1 MNATIYLPKFPWFY
15 ESILSSIVDSQ
26 EEYMIENLIED
37 WKIDKNSLDTY
48 SDMSDIIDID
58 YKKTHDGVAK
68 QWTSLF
74 IDILPDLEKDTWLK
88 IVAYESLWSPKYYN
102 FSTDEVNA
110 NIEYD
115 IEKIVQYLEK
125 NRDDFTKYIKENNTS
140 YDGFIAYLDNTFDDY
155 IKALRDDTKESELT
169 QVIDFYIEQNKLE
182 ENIDNIHYDI
192 EVCLEYTNKPI
203 L

>member
-1 MNATIYLPKFPWFY
+1 
-15 ESILSSIVDSQ
+15 
-26 EEYMIENLIED
+26 MIENLIED